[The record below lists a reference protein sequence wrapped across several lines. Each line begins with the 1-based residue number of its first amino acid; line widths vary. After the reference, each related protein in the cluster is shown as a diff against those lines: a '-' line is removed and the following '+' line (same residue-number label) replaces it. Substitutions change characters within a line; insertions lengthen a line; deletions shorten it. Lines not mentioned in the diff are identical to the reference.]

1 MRYRVGMLGMSLVL
15 TLFGR
20 LEAQDMF
27 KDVEYQAGKDGFADK
42 IKGTLIVAPQA
53 LRFMDQTGKLTFSI
67 PVEAITDVKNDIQIR
82 DASAGKKLLFG
93 GLAGSRKQE
102 FVMITSE
109 TAESAEGVVFKVKQN
124 ESLNMVAKIRFAMK
138 GAEVRRDRD
147 STMASAVVD
156 SGLH

>member
-1 MRYRVGMLGMSLVL
+1 MRYRVSVLCMALVSS
-15 TLFGR
+15 LFGR
-20 LEAQDMF
+20 LDAQDMF

-53 LRFMDQTGKLTFSI
+53 LRFMDQTGKLVFSI
-67 PVEAITDVKNDIQIR
+67 PVETIIEVKNDVQIR

-109 TAESAEGVVFKVKQN
+109 TSASAEGVVFKVKQN
-124 ESLNMVAKIRFAMK
+124 ESLNMVAKVQFAMRGAAERK
-138 GAEVRRDRD
+138 GRD

-156 SGLH
+156 SGQP